1 MFESE
6 FLTTVSSFLFVFAI
20 IYAIFV
26 YSKLF
31 SESRNAAVLISLVI
45 AFFAVAYSPFV
56 EYMQN
61 YMPIAALLLVIV
73 FFAVLVK
80 KLFFEGKEGGQ
91 KAEKDAVPAMVVLA
105 VLLIVLGLLWSK
117 LALSLPGISSESLLW
132 IIGIFVIILIFI
144 AAYKHPEK
152 EK

>member
-56 EYMQN
+56 EYMQS
-61 YMPIAALLLVIV
+61 YMPIAALVLVLI

-80 KLFFEGKEGGQ
+80 KLFFEGKGGGQ

-105 VLLIVLGLLWSK
+105 VLLIVLGLLWNRIGM
-117 LALSLPGISSESLLW
+117 SLPGISSESLLW
-132 IIGIFVIILIFI
+132 IIGVFVIILIFI
-144 AAYKHPEK
+144 AAYKHPRE
-152 EK
+152 